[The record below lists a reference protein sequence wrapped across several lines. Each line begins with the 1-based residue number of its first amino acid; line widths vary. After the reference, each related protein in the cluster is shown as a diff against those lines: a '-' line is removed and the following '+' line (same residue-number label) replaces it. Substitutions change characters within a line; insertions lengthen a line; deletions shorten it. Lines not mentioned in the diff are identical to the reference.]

1 MTGFLQ
7 KIHDITIERVAND
20 RAAMSIAD
28 LERAPLFARQ
38 TGNVLNT
45 FRKDDYN
52 IIAEVKFASPSQG
65 NIATGD
71 PVAVAGGYLRSGATM
86 LSVLTEPQYFGGKLD
101 YLHDIREKYP
111 HALLLRKDFMVDAYQ
126 LYEAKAN
133 GADAILLIVAM
144 TRPELTKDLFEAA
157 KGLGLTALVEVH
169 DAPELLQA
177 VEMGADFIG
186 VNNRNLK
193 TLKTDLDIGRD
204 LAQMKPEHAVF
215 ICESGLSTAEDLRD
229 MRARGYDGFLIG
241 TSFMKQHDPGYA
253 LQELREKLGC
263 A

>member
-7 KIHDITIERVAND
+7 KIHDITIERVALA
-20 RAAMSIAD
+20 RAELPISE

-38 TGNVLNT
+38 PGNVPAA
-45 FRKDDYN
+45 FRRDDFN
-52 IIAEVKFASPSQG
+52 IIAEVKFASPSMG

-71 PVAVAGGYLRSGATM
+71 PVRVADGYLRSGAAM
-86 LSVLTEPQYFGGKLD
+86 LSVLTEPQFFGGKLD
-101 YLHDIREKYP
+101 YLRQIREKNP
-111 HALLLRKDFMVDAYQ
+111 HALLLRKDFMVDEYQ

-133 GADAILLIVAM
+133 GADAILLIMAM
-144 TRPELTKDLFEAA
+144 TAPDVTKNLFEAA
-157 KGLGLTALVEVH
+157 RGLGLAALVEVH
-169 DAPELLQA
+169 DAAELQQA

-215 ICESGLSTAEDLRD
+215 ICESGLSTADDLRD
-229 MRARGYDGFLIG
+229 MRARGYEGFLMG

-253 LQELREKLGC
+253 LWELREKLGC